1 MIDDHGVGAPSST
14 TEPRRLDA
22 RATSVLG
29 SHTIMD
35 KRALQHS
42 ARRVLD
48 PIVNLLATFGV
59 SPMLV
64 SAFGLAFSLWGAI
77 VVARGSLL
85 GGGIFLL
92 LAGLCD
98 VLDGDLARRLDRASP
113 FGAFI
118 DSLLD
123 RISEFA
129 YFGGILLFVVRQP
142 NDIAAYEPVVILL
155 ALMGSV
161 LTSYARA
168 RAEGLGIECKVGV
181 MERPERIALLAIG
194 LVAGYRFLMAI
205 MILLAVTTHVTV
217 VQRIR
222 HVRRA
227 SSGR

>member
-1 MIDDHGVGAPSST
+1 
-14 TEPRRLDA
+14 
-22 RATSVLG
+22 
-29 SHTIMD
+29 MD

-48 PIVNLLATFGV
+48 PVVNALASFGI

-64 SAFGLAFSLWGAI
+64 SAFGLALSIWGAI

-85 GGGIFLL
+85 GGGMFLL

-98 VLDGDLARRLDRASP
+98 VLDGDLARKLDRAST

-118 DSLLD
+118 DSMLD
-123 RISEFA
+123 RVSEFA
-129 YFGGILLFVVRQP
+129 YFGGILIYVIRSP
-142 NDIAAYEPVVILL
+142 NDIPGYEPVVILI

-181 MERPERIALLAIG
+181 MERPERVGLLALG
-194 LVAGYRFLMAI
+194 LIAGYKFLMAV
-205 MILLAVTTHVTV
+205 MMLLAVTTMVTV
-217 VQRIR
+217 VQRVR
-222 HVRRA
+222 HVQRA
-227 SSGR
+227 SAARDGNQRTGS

>member
-1 MIDDHGVGAPSST
+1 
-14 TEPRRLDA
+14 
-22 RATSVLG
+22 
-29 SHTIMD
+29 MD
-35 KRALQHS
+35 KRAVQHS

-48 PIVNLLATFGV
+48 PVVNALASMHI

-64 SAFGLAFSLWGAI
+64 SVFGLILSLWGAV

-98 VLDGDLARRLDRASP
+98 VLDGDLARTLGRASS

-123 RISEFA
+123 RVSEFA
-129 YFGGILLFVVRQP
+129 YFGGILIYVIRSP
-142 NDIAAYEPVVILL
+142 NDIPAYQPVVILV

-168 RAEGLGIECKVGV
+168 RAEGLGMECKVGV
-181 MERPERIALLAIG
+181 MERPERVGLLALG
-194 LVAGYRFLMAI
+194 LIAGYKFLMAV
-205 MILLAVTTHVTV
+205 MMLLAVTTMVTV
-217 VQRIR
+217 AQRIR
-222 HVRRA
+222 HVA
-227 SSGR
+227 KQSKAPTP

>member
-1 MIDDHGVGAPSST
+1 
-14 TEPRRLDA
+14 
-22 RATSVLG
+22 
-29 SHTIMD
+29 MD

-42 ARRVLD
+42 ARKVLE
-48 PIVNLLATFGV
+48 PLVAVLASLGI

-64 SAFGLAFSLWGAI
+64 SIFGLAFSLWGAV

-92 LAGLCD
+92 IAGLCD
-98 VLDGDLARRLDRASP
+98 VLDGDLARRLGKASP

-129 YFGGILLFVVRQP
+129 YFGGILVFIIRQP
-142 NDIAAYEPVVILL
+142 DDIVVYEPVIILL

-161 LTSYARA
+161 MTSYARA

-181 MERPERIALLAIG
+181 MERPERIALLALG
-194 LVAGYRFLMAI
+194 LIAGYRFLMAV
-205 MILLAVTTHVTV
+205 MLLLAVTTTITV

-222 HVRRA
+222 HVQKA
-227 SSGR
+227 SASK

>member
-1 MIDDHGVGAPSST
+1 
-14 TEPRRLDA
+14 
-22 RATSVLG
+22 
-29 SHTIMD
+29 MD
-35 KRALQHS
+35 KRSVQHS

-48 PIVNLLATFGV
+48 PVVNLLVSMRV

-64 SAFGLAFSLWGAI
+64 SAFGVVLSIWGAT

-92 LAGLCD
+92 LAGICD
-98 VLDGDLARRLDRASP
+98 VLDGDLARRLGRASE

-118 DSLLD
+118 DSFLD
-123 RISEFA
+123 RVSEFA
-129 YFGGILLFVVRQP
+129 YYGGIMMFIFRDR
-142 NDIAAYEPVVILL
+142 NDVPLYQPVVILL

-194 LVAGYRFLMAI
+194 LMAGYKFLMAV
-205 MILLAVTTHVTV
+205 MMLLAATTLVTV

-222 HVRRA
+222 HVERVSRA
-227 SSGR
+227 REQKKGSPLS

>member
-1 MIDDHGVGAPSST
+1 
-14 TEPRRLDA
+14 
-22 RATSVLG
+22 
-29 SHTIMD
+29 MD
-35 KRALQHS
+35 KRAVQHS

-48 PIVNLLATFGV
+48 PVVNALASMHI

-64 SAFGLAFSLWGAI
+64 SAFGLMLSLWGAV

-98 VLDGDLARRLDRASP
+98 VLDGDLARALGRASA

-123 RISEFA
+123 RVSEFA
-129 YFGGILLFVVRQP
+129 YFGGVLIYVFRSP
-142 NDIAAYEPVVILL
+142 NDIPAYQPAVILV
-155 ALMGSV
+155 AMMGSV

-181 MERPERIALLAIG
+181 MERPERVGLLALG
-194 LVAGYRFLMAI
+194 LIAGYKFLMAV
-205 MILLAVTTHVTV
+205 MLLLAVTTIVTV
-217 VQRIR
+217 AQRIR
-222 HVRRA
+222 HVAKASNARA
-227 SSGR
+227 PR

>member
-1 MIDDHGVGAPSST
+1 MI
-14 TEPRRLDA
+14 R
-22 RATSVLG
+22 

-42 ARRVLD
+42 ARKVLE
-48 PIVNLLATFGV
+48 PLVAMLASLGI

-64 SAFGLAFSLWGAI
+64 SLFGLAVSLWGAV

-92 LAGLCD
+92 IAGLCD
-98 VLDGDLARRLDRASP
+98 VLDGDLARRLGKASP

-123 RISEFA
+123 RVSEFA
-129 YFGGILLFVVRQP
+129 YFGGILVFIIRQP
-142 NDIAAYEPVVILL
+142 DDVVVYEPVIILL

-161 LTSYARA
+161 MTSYARA

-181 MERPERIALLAIG
+181 MERPERIALLALG
-194 LVAGYRFLMAI
+194 LIAGYRFLMAV
-205 MILLAVTTHVTV
+205 MLLLAVTTTITV

-222 HVRRA
+222 HVQKA
-227 SSGR
+227 SARQ